1 MTNIKKMLLGIALL
15 IVAAMGVSFWMAGSV
30 IGAIMFFGGLIVGGF
45 FLVDGYLSVDK
56 D

>member
-1 MTNIKKMLLGIALL
+1 MTNVKKMLLGIALL
-15 IVAAMGVSFWMAGSV
+15 IVAAIGATFWVAGSV

-45 FLVDGYLSVDK
+45 FCIDGFLSVDK